1 MRSPLPASLTVIGH
15 KPFKRAAKL
24 VVNPGGMC
32 WVMTIAGESAGI
44 CTSTS
49 LIASVPP
56 VEAPMQ
62 ISFSVDRRPR
72 SAEAGGATAAPAP
85 PPAGA
90 ASRTGARRTWAT
102 AATRILSTICAARSL
117 RPLASPTRGL
127 ATKSTAPSSSA
138 FMVTSAPRSV
148 SVEIITTGIGRKRI
162 RRPRKSMPS
171 IRGISTSSV
180 MTSGLSS
187 RIISRATK
195 GSLAVPMH
203 SMSRCRLMIS
213 DSRLRT
219 SAESSTTI
227 TRIFLLI
234 NSRLPRDGEKNHLA
248 RINIQYILGD
258 DGNPLRVQVVQ
269 NKIGVALTD
278 VHGRE
283 VVHDLR
289 PAKYLGLHGLAPG
302 AQLEHLVDQQ
312 FHRVRT
318 IAARRIRHVTIG
330 QHEMVHP
337 SHMRAAVPQAGGNT
351 RPQHGHDDHVLVTD
365 EILTRKYLHSVVLE
379 MMVQVEKG
387 CFPRLSAA
395 RFEILQR

>member
-1 MRSPLPASLTVIGH
+1 
-15 KPFKRAAKL
+15 
-24 VVNPGGMC
+24 
-32 WVMTIAGESAGI
+32 
-44 CTSTS
+44 
-49 LIASVPP
+49 
-56 VEAPMQ
+56 MQ

-72 SAEAGGATAAPAP
+72 RAEAGGATAAPAP

-138 FMVTSAPRSV
+138 FIVTSAPRSV

-234 NSRLPRDGEKNHLA
+234 NSRLP
-248 RINIQYILGD
+248 
-258 DGNPLRVQVVQ
+258 Q
-269 NKIGVALTD
+269 NRSTEPP
-278 VHGRE
+278 E
-283 VVHDLR
+283 VVFATVAALPRTSWATRVSGCACANRLTMAFPVMGKKTTLR
-289 PAKYLGLHGLAPG
+289 G
-302 AQLEHLVDQQ
+302 
-312 FHRVRT
+312 
-318 IAARRIRHVTIG
+318 
-330 QHEMVHP
+330 
-337 SHMRAAVPQAGGNT
+337 
-351 RPQHGHDDHVLVTD
+351 
-365 EILTRKYLHSVVLE
+365 
-379 MMVQVEKG
+379 
-387 CFPRLSAA
+387 
-395 RFEILQR
+395 